1 MLMVFASYG
10 KVFIYMYHVTFSSL
24 IFFFVIGAFEVMSLD
39 ADEDE
44 HSIEMQ
50 LPYIA
55 KVDRQTS

>member
-1 MLMVFASYG
+1 
-10 KVFIYMYHVTFSSL
+10 
-24 IFFFVIGAFEVMSLD
+24 MSID

-55 KVDRQTS
+55 KVLLILNLHSISDF